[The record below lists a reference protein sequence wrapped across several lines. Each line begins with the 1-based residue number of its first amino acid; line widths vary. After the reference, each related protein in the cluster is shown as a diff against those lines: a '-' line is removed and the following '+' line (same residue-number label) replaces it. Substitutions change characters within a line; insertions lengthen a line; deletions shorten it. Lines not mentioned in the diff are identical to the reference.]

1 MAFRPKILALAN
13 KITLEARTGIP
24 NVPSDPEYRILAEV
38 VTDEQADVALACK
51 VRQSLTLDEISKRCG
66 KPPEVTKKL
75 LWELANEGVIVT
87 YTSPDDGRDY
97 YTLPCWVPGI
107 MEMMVGNKEQ
117 VEAHPE
123 IARCFD
129 EYTLKNM
136 KLMTP
141 NLPRG
146 MGVMRVI
153 PVQKAIDLNR
163 HAVSSDQLSKYIDNA
178 WKIAVTACSCRR
190 TRRIMGEGCGHLEED
205 MCIMLNKAADF
216 HVKTGHGR
224 EISKEEAYEILKRAE
239 ENGLI
244 HELSN
249 TDGTGEVSGIC
260 NCCECSCLSL
270 RGGRLFNDPTIMK
283 SNYRAQVDK
292 EKCVACGQCVE
303 NCQMNALRLGQK
315 LCSTQPLNIRKSET
329 PDDKV
334 WTKEHW
340 NENWRENRE
349 NVVETGTAPCK
360 TNCPAHIAVQGYIK
374 LAAQGRYQEALELI
388 KKENPFPAICGR
400 VCPKF
405 CEDACTRGDIDD
417 PIAIDDIKKFIA
429 EQDMNA
435 EHRFVPKMVNQIG
448 TMYPQK
454 IAVIG
459 AGPAGLSCA
468 YYLAVKGYPVTVFE
482 KENTLGGMMTMGIPT
497 FRLEKNVVMSE
508 IEVLKE
514 LGVEFKTGIE
524 VGKDISLNELR
535 VQGYK
540 AFYMAIGAQ
549 KSAPIG
555 IPGEKLDGVYGGI
568 DFLRST
574 LTGKPVKLGERV
586 AVIGG
591 GNVSVDV
598 ARSAI
603 RLGAK
608 EVTLIYRRGRDELKA
623 DPDEVEDAL
632 NEGVKLHL
640 LASPVEIIGKDGAVT
655 ALKLEKMKLGAP
667 DTSGRCSPVPTGEF
681 ETIDVDNVIVAI
693 GQIIDWGGI
702 EKGAMQ
708 LDKKG
713 CVKVNELSYQT
724 GEPDVFAGGDVVTGP
739 AFVIH
744 AIAAGKEGAVS
755 IHRYVHPGQTQNLG
769 RDRRIFTSLDK
780 TKAALA
786 IGGYD
791 TAPRQ
796 KAADA
801 GADKARKT
809 MDDLRGTFTEEQMKK
824 ETERCLGCGA
834 VVLDEYRCVGC
845 GICTTK
851 CKFDAIKLVWV
862 DEFISPKVEKIA
874 PHLIAGMAK
883 RGSKIAIKALKDK
896 VDKL

>member
-1 MAFRPKILALAN
+1 
-13 KITLEARTGIP
+13 
-24 NVPSDPEYRILAEV
+24 
-38 VTDEQADVALACK
+38 
-51 VRQSLTLDEISKRCG
+51 
-66 KPPEVTKKL
+66 
-75 LWELANEGVIVT
+75 
-87 YTSPDDGRDY
+87 
-97 YTLPCWVPGI
+97 
-107 MEMMVGNKEQ
+107 
-117 VEAHPE
+117 
-123 IARCFD
+123 
-129 EYTLKNM
+129 
-136 KLMTP
+136 
-141 NLPRG
+141 
-146 MGVMRVI
+146 
-153 PVQKAIDLNR
+153 
-163 HAVSSDQLSKYIDNA
+163 
-178 WKIAVTACSCRR
+178 
-190 TRRIMGEGCGHLEED
+190 
-205 MCIMLNKAADF
+205 
-216 HVKTGHGR
+216 
-224 EISKEEAYEILKRAE
+224 
-239 ENGLI
+239 
-244 HELSN
+244 
-249 TDGTGEVSGIC
+249 
-260 NCCECSCLSL
+260 
-270 RGGRLFNDPTIMK
+270 
-283 SNYRAQVDK
+283 
-292 EKCVACGQCVE
+292 
-303 NCQMNALRLGQK
+303 
-315 LCSTQPLNIRKSET
+315 
-329 PDDKV
+329 
-334 WTKEHW
+334 
-340 NENWRENRE
+340 
-349 NVVETGTAPCK
+349 
-360 TNCPAHIAVQGYIK
+360 
-374 LAAQGRYQEALELI
+374 
-388 KKENPFPAICGR
+388 
-400 VCPKF
+400 
-405 CEDACTRGDIDD
+405 
-417 PIAIDDIKKFIA
+417 
-429 EQDMNA
+429 MNA

-497 FRLEKNVVMSE
+497 FRLEKDVVMSE

-681 ETIDVDNVIVAI
+681 ETIDVDNVIGAI

-796 KAADA
+796 KATDA

>member
-1 MAFRPKILALAN
+1 M
-13 KITLEARTGIP
+13 
-24 NVPSDPEYRILAEV
+24 
-38 VTDEQADVALACK
+38 
-51 VRQSLTLDEISKRCG
+51 
-66 KPPEVTKKL
+66 
-75 LWELANEGVIVT
+75 
-87 YTSPDDGRDY
+87 
-97 YTLPCWVPGI
+97 
-107 MEMMVGNKEQ
+107 
-117 VEAHPE
+117 
-123 IARCFD
+123 
-129 EYTLKNM
+129 
-136 KLMTP
+136 
-141 NLPRG
+141 
-146 MGVMRVI
+146 
-153 PVQKAIDLNR
+153 
-163 HAVSSDQLSKYIDNA
+163 
-178 WKIAVTACSCRR
+178 
-190 TRRIMGEGCGHLEED
+190 
-205 MCIMLNKAADF
+205 
-216 HVKTGHGR
+216 
-224 EISKEEAYEILKRAE
+224 
-239 ENGLI
+239 
-244 HELSN
+244 
-249 TDGTGEVSGIC
+249 
-260 NCCECSCLSL
+260 
-270 RGGRLFNDPTIMK
+270 
-283 SNYRAQVDK
+283 DK

-497 FRLEKNVVMSE
+497 FRLEKDVVMSE

-655 ALKLEKMKLGAP
+655 ALKLEKMTGKILAKL
-667 DTSGRCSPVPTGEF
+667 
-681 ETIDVDNVIVAI
+681 
-693 GQIIDWGGI
+693 
-702 EKGAMQ
+702 
-708 LDKKG
+708 
-713 CVKVNELSYQT
+713 
-724 GEPDVFAGGDVVTGP
+724 
-739 AFVIH
+739 
-744 AIAAGKEGAVS
+744 
-755 IHRYVHPGQTQNLG
+755 
-769 RDRRIFTSLDK
+769 
-780 TKAALA
+780 
-786 IGGYD
+786 
-791 TAPRQ
+791 
-796 KAADA
+796 
-801 GADKARKT
+801 ARK
-809 MDDLRGTFTEEQMKK
+809 
-824 ETERCLGCGA
+824 
-834 VVLDEYRCVGC
+834 
-845 GICTTK
+845 
-851 CKFDAIKLVWV
+851 
-862 DEFISPKVEKIA
+862 
-874 PHLIAGMAK
+874 
-883 RGSKIAIKALKDK
+883 
-896 VDKL
+896 